1 MIRGLVIINR
11 LLGSVLGAAVALVA
25 LPATAATTTG
35 TAKAVIVKNLSFFD
49 VEDLEFGAFLSGATA
64 GTVVVTP
71 ANVRTAT
78 GGVTLVGGPIS
89 QPARF
94 AGKGTINQLVAI
106 SMQSTPTTIT
116 RVGGTQTMIV
126 ETYVIGSTPTAVLTT
141 VPTNFRITGVAGI
154 FNFPIGATL
163 RVNANQTPGDYVGT
177 FSVTLNYL

>member
-1 MIRGLVIINR
+1 MIGGFIVKRII
-11 LLGSVLGAAVALVA
+11 LLAVLGATSFTISSAMAA
-25 LPATAATTTG
+25 SSTA

-89 QPARF
+89 QPSRF
-94 AGKGTINQLVAI
+94 AGKGTLNQIVAI
-106 SMQSTPTTIT
+106 SIQSTPTTIT
-116 RVGGTQTMIV
+116 RVGGTETMSV

-141 VPTNFRITGVAGI
+141 VPTNFRITGVSGI
-154 FNFPIGATL
+154 FNFPVGATL
-163 RVNANQTPGDYVGT
+163 RVNANQTPGDYLGT
-177 FSVTLNYL
+177 FTLNLNYL

>member
-1 MIRGLVIINR
+1 MALTAMPVR
-11 LLGSVLGAAVALVA
+11 AAN
-25 LPATAATTTG
+25 TTG

-78 GGVTLVGGPIS
+78 GGVTLVGGPVS

-141 VPTNFRITGVAGI
+141 VPRNFRITGVAGI

-177 FSVTLNYL
+177 FSLTLNYL

>member
-1 MIRGLVIINR
+1 MIRGLININR
-11 LLGSVLGAAVALVA
+11 LLGSALGAAVALVA
-25 LPATAATTTG
+25 LPANAATTTG
-35 TAKAVIVKNLSFFD
+35 TAKAVIVQNLSFFD

-78 GGVTLVGGPIS
+78 GGVTLVGGPVV

-94 AGKGTINQLVAI
+94 AGKGTLNQIVAI

-116 RVGGTQTMIV
+116 RISGTETMIV

-141 VPTNFRITGVAGI
+141 VPRNFRITGVSGI

-177 FSVTLNYL
+177 FTVNLNYL